1 MLRATRTL
9 QYGLTSSR
17 EKAFLAALLLSASCT
32 HQQQQQQCGC
42 YNALHAF
49 LFSTAA
55 GVINFAST
63 SFSHIHS
70 LIQGSYIFVLRLSR
84 NLVALSLSLCWQYV
98 LNVHEQIIHLRCWGE
113 RTRKCNGGHWSLRAL
128 RTPCTLY
135 IYNAQLG

>member
-1 MLRATRTL
+1 MACCESESNPPHT
-9 QYGLTSSR
+9 
-17 EKAFLAALLLSASCT
+17 AIWAD
-32 HQQQQQQCGC
+32 QQQRKALSRRSPPSLCVLHTHKQQGGC

-70 LIQGSYIFVLRLSR
+70 LIQGSYIFVL
-84 NLVALSLSLCWQYV
+84 SLASWSLFGSWQYV
-98 LNVHEQIIHLRCWGE
+98 LNVHEQIIHLRCRWGE
-113 RTRKCNGGHWSLRAL
+113 RARKCNGGHWSLRAL

-135 IYNAQLG
+135 IHV